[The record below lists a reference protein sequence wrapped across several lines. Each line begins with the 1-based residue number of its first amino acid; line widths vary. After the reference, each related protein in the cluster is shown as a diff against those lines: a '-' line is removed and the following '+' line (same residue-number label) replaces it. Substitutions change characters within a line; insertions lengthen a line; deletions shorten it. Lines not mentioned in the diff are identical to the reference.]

1 MWDYEKKIQMWY
13 RFGVRV
19 YYTKTQKY
27 ITEEMIRKEDT
38 EECEIWKKHGQ
49 KEIELGKICVHC
61 SFMISW
67 IFYGMFSR
75 KYEWMFIQKKDGRM
89 ICIHVSCTRTSNY
102 SGKICRNYSRKYEE
116 KMKERSR
123 EGGRYWWMICIQVSW
138 NQDLTRAEAAV
149 QCQQVTTCQYPSI
162 GVIFDDGRQR

>member
-49 KEIELGKICVHC
+49 KEIKLGKICVHC

-102 SGKICRNYSRKYEE
+102 SGKYYRNYSRKYEE
-116 KMKERSR
+116 KNEREISR
-123 EGGRYWWMICIQVSW
+123 RREILMDDMYSGVLEPGPDSCWSGSAVSAGNNLSISFYRCHLWWW
-138 NQDLTRAEAAV
+138 
-149 QCQQVTTCQYPSI
+149 
-162 GVIFDDGRQR
+162 